1 MAARKRISDP
11 IHRPSQRRRLP
22 VVHRRSTNE
31 STKFLGRNMKISA
44 TFTIK
49 SMHCL
54 TLGLTLLLGFAAG
67 CGSKG
72 GSSESQQSAQEE
84 APKTVQSAFKEARP
98 EIKAEADQIVA
109 AMQNQ
114 EAPKAFLQLQ
124 QLSSRTDLTAEQSV
138 AAARAT
144 ASVRAQLQ
152 AAAARGDKAAV
163 DVLEAYHNSK

>member
-1 MAARKRISDP
+1 METSAAFTKKA
-11 IHRPSQRRRLP
+11 
-22 VVHRRSTNE
+22 VHG
-31 STKFLGRNMKISA
+31 LI
-44 TFTIK
+44 
-49 SMHCL
+49 
-54 TLGLTLLLGFAAG
+54 LGLTLLAGFAAG

-72 GSSESQQSAQEE
+72 GSGESQRSALAE
-84 APKTVQSAFKEARP
+84 APKTVQSAFKEAKP

-109 AMQNQ
+109 AIQNQ